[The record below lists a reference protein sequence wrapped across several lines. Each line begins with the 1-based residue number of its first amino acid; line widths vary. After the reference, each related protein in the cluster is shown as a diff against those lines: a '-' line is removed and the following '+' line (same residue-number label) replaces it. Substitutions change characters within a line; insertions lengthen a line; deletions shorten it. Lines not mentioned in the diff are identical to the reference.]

1 MALRVFVTIAA
12 VAAAAA
18 SPAQAQVAELSQ
30 AEIAERV
37 RAAVE
42 QVIARPD
49 AVGLSVAVARGDEI
63 IVDAG
68 FGKADLEWN
77 MPADENAVFRI
88 GSVTKQFTAAAIM
101 KLAEQGKL
109 SLDDSLSGYVRE
121 FDTGGRRVTIRQLL
135 NHTSG
140 VPSYTSQPEFMS
152 KFAPREL
159 SDEELLTI
167 VAGVDFD
174 FEPGEKWNYSNT
186 GYYLLG
192 MVAAKASG
200 KPFGAFLRD
209 EFFEPLGLSR
219 TYYGADRAIVP
230 HRAQG
235 YEYHAGS
242 REFANDE
249 PISMNVPGAAGAMW
263 STAGDLIRWQIALTE
278 GRAVS
283 PASYDEMIGSTA
295 PTGQGDTRYGFGL
308 MVSGEGEGLRI
319 THGGGIPGFN
329 STLSYLPAQ
338 GLRTAV
344 ISNSDGIPAT
354 VVEEQIIAALTSQEP
369 IAASRSTPQPG
380 AEDAVRKL
388 ITDVANGEPDYST
401 MSDQL
406 AGATRAQLPMLQQTF
421 AGLGAIRSVTF
432 SGVDLR
438 GADTYR
444 VEMENGALDF
454 SIILDADG
462 KVAMA
467 NLRPVSTP

>member
-1 MALRVFVTIAA
+1 MARRTAFAIAA
-12 VAAAAA
+12 AIVVVAG
-18 SPAQAQVAELSQ
+18 PAQAQEPQLSE
-30 AEIAERV
+30 AEIAARVQAVVERIV
-37 RAAVE
+37 
-42 QVIARPD
+42 ARPE
-49 AVGLSVAVARGDEI
+49 AVGLSVAVAKGDEI
-63 IVDAG
+63 ILDRG

-77 MPADENAVFRI
+77 LPADETAIFRI

-109 SLDDSLSGYVRE
+109 SLDDPLSVYVPQ
-121 FDTGGRRVTIRQLL
+121 FDTGGRTVTIRQLL

-140 VPSYTSQPEFMS
+140 IPSYTSQPEFIS
-152 KFAPREL
+152 KYAPREL
-159 SDEELLTI
+159 SDEELLAI

-200 KPFGAFLRD
+200 KPFGTFLRD
-209 EFFEPLGLSR
+209 EFFQPLGLSH
-219 TYYGADRAIVP
+219 TYYGADRDIVP

-249 PISMNVPGAAGAMW
+249 PISMNVPGAAGAIW
-263 STAGDLIRWQIALTE
+263 STAGDLVRWQIALTD

-283 PASYDEMIGSTA
+283 PASYDEMIRSTA

-308 MVSGEGEGLRI
+308 MLSGEGDGLRI

-354 VVEEQIIAALTSQEP
+354 VVEEQIVAALTSGTDLAPLRE
-369 IAASRSTPQPG
+369 TPQPG
-380 AEDAVRKL
+380 AEAAVRKL
-388 ITDVANGEPDYST
+388 ITDVARGEPDYS
-401 MSDQL
+401 MMPEHL
-406 AGATRAQLPMLQQTF
+406 AAATKAQLPMLQETF
-421 AGLGAIRSVTF
+421 VKLGAIRSVTF

-467 NLRPVSTP
+467 NLRPVNAP

>member
-1 MALRVFVTIAA
+1 MARRTAFAIAA
-12 VAAAAA
+12 AIVVLAG
-18 SPAQAQVAELSQ
+18 PAEAQEPELSE
-30 AEIAERV
+30 AEIAARVQAVVERIV
-37 RAAVE
+37 
-42 QVIARPD
+42 ARPE
-49 AVGLSVAVARGDEI
+49 AVGLSVAVAKSDEI
-63 IVDAG
+63 ILDRG

-77 MPADENAVFRI
+77 LPADETAVFRI

-109 SLDDSLSGYVRE
+109 SLDDPLSGYVPE
-121 FDTGGRRVTIRQLL
+121 FDTGGRTVTIRQLL

-140 VPSYTSQPEFMS
+140 IPSYTSQPEFIS
-152 KFAPREL
+152 KYAPREL
-159 SDEELLTI
+159 SDEELLAI

-200 KPFGAFLRD
+200 KPFEVFLRD
-209 EFFEPLGLSR
+209 EFFEPLGLTR

-230 HRAQG
+230 RRAQG
-235 YEYHAGS
+235 YEYHSGS
-242 REFANDE
+242 RQFANDE
-249 PISMNVPGAAGAMW
+249 PISMNVPGAAGAIW
-263 STAGDLIRWQIALTE
+263 STAGDLVRWQIALTD

-283 PASYDEMIGSTA
+283 PASYDEMIRSTA

-308 MVSGEGEGLRI
+308 MLSGEGEGLRI

-354 VVEEQIIAALTSQEP
+354 VVEDQIIAALTSG
-369 IAASRSTPQPG
+369 AAPAALRDTPQPG
-380 AEDAVRKL
+380 AEAAVRQL
-388 ITDVANGEPDYST
+388 IADVARGEPDYS
-401 MSDQL
+401 MMPDHL
-406 AGATRAQLPMLQQTF
+406 AAATKAQLPMLQETF
-421 AGLGAIRSVTF
+421 AKLGAIRFVTF

-467 NLRPVSTP
+467 NLRPVNAP

>member
-1 MALRVFVTIAA
+1 MVRRTALTIAA
-12 VAAAAA
+12 ALVVAV
-18 SPAQAQVAELSQ
+18 PAQAQQARLSN
-30 AEIAERV
+30 AEIAGRVQAVVERIV
-37 RAAVE
+37 
-42 QVIARPD
+42 ARPE
-49 AVGLSVAVARGDEI
+49 AVGLSVAVAVGDEI

-77 MPADENAVFRI
+77 LPADETAIFRI
-88 GSVTKQFTAAAIM
+88 GSVTKQFTGAAIM
-101 KLAEQGKL
+101 RLAETGKL
-109 SLDDSLSGYVRE
+109 SLDDPLSKYVPE
-121 FDTGGRRVTIRQLL
+121 FDTGGRTVTIRQLL

-152 KFAPREL
+152 KYAPREL
-159 SDEELLTI
+159 SDEELLAT

-235 YEYHAGS
+235 YQFHAGS
-242 REFANDE
+242 RQFANDE

-263 STAGDLIRWQIALTE
+263 STAGDLVRWQIALTE

-283 PASYDEMIGSTA
+283 PASYQEMITSTA
-295 PTGQGDTRYGFGL
+295 PTGQGDGRYGFGL
-308 MVSGEGEGLRI
+308 MLGGEGEELRI
-319 THGGGIPGFN
+319 SHGGGIPGFN
-329 STLSYLPAQ
+329 SSLSYLPAK

-344 ISNSDGIPAT
+344 ISNSDGIPAD
-354 VVEEQIIAALTSQEP
+354 VVESQIIAALTSQSP
-369 IAASRSTPQPG
+369 PPVARTGPQPG
-380 AEDAVRKL
+380 AEQAVLKL
-388 ITDVANGEPDYST
+388 IAGVARGEPDYSM

-406 AGATRAQLPMLQQTF
+406 AGATRGQLPMLQQTF
-421 AGLGAIRSVTF
+421 AGLGPIRSVTF

-438 GADTYR
+438 GADIYR
-444 VEMENGALDF
+444 VELENGALDF
-454 SIILDADG
+454 SIMLGPEG
-462 KVAMA
+462 KVVMA
-467 NLRPVSTP
+467 NLRPVNTR